1 MDSTNFFED
10 WSGLIR
16 VIVVGTLAY
25 ATLVISLRVSGKRT
39 LSKMNAFDL
48 VVTVALGSTLATV
61 ILSKD
66 VALAEGIAA
75 FVLLI
80 GLQYIVTWSSVR
92 SQKVGD
98 LVKSSPILLF
108 YDGEYLQEQL
118 RRSRVVEQEVLA
130 AVRQQGIASMDDVMA
145 VVLETDGSMAV
156 VNRSGSGT
164 SALAS
169 VSGIEN
175 QP

>member
-16 VIVVGTLAY
+16 VLVIGTLAY
-25 ATLVISLRVSGKRT
+25 AGLVISLRVSGKRT

-66 VALAEGIAA
+66 VALAEGIVA

-80 GLQYIVTWSSVR
+80 SLQFVVTWLSVR
-92 SQKVGD
+92 SQKVGE
-98 LVKSSPILLF
+98 LVKSSPTLLF
-108 YDGEYLQEQL
+108 YDGAFLHENMK
-118 RRSRVVEQEVLA
+118 RTRVVEQEVLA
-130 AVRQQGIASMDDVMA
+130 AVRQQGIASMDDVGA
-145 VVLETDGSMAV
+145 VILETDGSMAV
-156 VNRSGSGT
+156 VERSKSGM

-169 VSGIEN
+169 VKGMDRR
-175 QP
+175 